1 MIPTYVI
8 GGDGKNIL
16 CLDCGLTS
24 WHPEDVRRR
33 YCPVCRE
40 LHDDKEKRASER
52 SAGDPAR
59 DPFADWS

>member
-8 GGDGKNIL
+8 GGYGRNIT

-24 WHPEDVRRR
+24 WHPEDVSRR

-40 LHDDKEKRASER
+40 LHDDKEKKASEP
-52 SAGDPAR
+52 SARNPR
-59 DPFADWS
+59 DPFADGS